1 MNEFDGLNLPQ
12 LLALLH
18 DILRPA
24 PVPWI
29 PQTIGWAVLAAWFA
43 AVVVIVGWNRYRR
56 WTGNRYRREAL
67 ATLRSIELTATDDPA
82 ALAGDIAALVKRTA
96 LAAFPRSTVASLYG
110 DEWARFLRRSADDDP
125 AVAAAADRLAGAAYR
140 ADADGRALVAP
151 ARRWIE
157 VHRA

>member
-18 DILRPA
+18 DIVRPA
-24 PVPWI
+24 PVPWV
-29 PQTIGWAVLAAWFA
+29 PQTIGWAILAAWFA
-43 AVVVIVGWNRYRR
+43 AVVVLVGWNRYRR

-67 ATLRSIELTATDDPA
+67 ATLRSIELTATENPVA
-82 ALAGDIAALVKRTA
+82 SAGDIAALLKRTA
-96 LAAFPRSTVASLYG
+96 MVAFPRAAVANLCG

-125 AVAAAADRLAGAAYR
+125 AVAAAADRLASAAYR